1 MSAVIELDATF
12 AETTEN
18 FPCAFEG
25 DQAFSAQMDGVL
37 PGDYNGTYEVTPS
50 SEQQTLA
57 TAGRTLQFD
66 VVVRPVPSN
75 YGLVTYNGST
85 ITIS

>member
-1 MSAVIELDATF
+1 MSAVIELNASF

-18 FPCAFEG
+18 FPCAFDG
-25 DQAFSAQMDGVL
+25 DQEFSAQMDGII
-37 PGDYNGTYEVTPS
+37 PGDYDGSYEVTPS
-50 SEQQTLA
+50 GSEQTLA

-66 VVVRPVPSN
+66 VVVKPVPSN